1 MELHVS
7 LGDFYDDFF
16 SIVWLLWMIV
26 WFVFARDVK
35 VTVRRQAT
43 LSRLLNMALLVYA
56 AALLWTPRVAVPGL
70 AGRVL
75 PASQWQFWT
84 ALGAILTLLGLL
96 FTVWARVYLGRNWSG
111 VAAVK
116 ADHELITGGPYRW
129 VRHPIYSGLALAFVG
144 TAMAVG
150 RWRAVLAVALA
161 LIAIAQRIVVEE
173 RFMRQQFG
181 VAYDR
186 YAERVRALVPGVI

>member
-1 MELHVS
+1 MS

-26 WFVFARDVK
+26 WFVFAGDVK
-35 VTVRRQAT
+35 VTVRRQPA

-56 AALLWTPRVAVPGL
+56 AALLWTPRAAIPGL
-70 AGRVL
+70 SGRVL

-84 ALGAILTLLGLL
+84 ACGAALTLLGLL
-96 FTVWARVYLGRNWSG
+96 FTVWARIYLGRNWSG

-129 VRHPIYSGLALAFVG
+129 VRHPIYSGLVLAFLG

-150 RWRAVLAVALA
+150 RWRGVLAVALA
-161 LIAIAQRIVVEE
+161 LIAIAQRILVEE

-181 VAYDR
+181 AVYDT
-186 YAERVRALVPGVI
+186 YAARVRALVPGLI

>member
-1 MELHVS
+1 MS
-7 LGDFYDDFF
+7 LGHFYDDFF

-35 VTVRRQAT
+35 VTIRRQAA
-43 LSRLLNMALLVYA
+43 LSRLLNMALLLYA
-56 AALLWTPRVAVPGL
+56 AALLWTPRVAIPGL
-70 AGRVL
+70 SGRVV

-111 VAAVK
+111 VAALK

-144 TAMAVG
+144 TAMAVE
-150 RWRAVLAVALA
+150 RWRGVVAVALA

-181 VAYDR
+181 AVYDR
-186 YAERVRALVPGVI
+186 YAEHVRALVPGLI